1 MACCNEGV
9 DVDIDD
15 DGAGVDGEGAM
26 VDGGGYGCEYV
37 GGNGDGDG
45 GYEDELYVELLKD
58 RVRILC
64 GKSTLPAIE
73 FTRKSRAAS

>member
-9 DVDIDD
+9 DVDIED

-26 VDGGGYGCEYV
+26 VEGY
-37 GGNGDGDG
+37 GDGDVGG
-45 GYEDELYVELLKD
+45 GYEDELYVELLDD

-64 GKSTLPAIE
+64 GKSTVPAIE